1 MTGNNYR
8 YLSIF
13 MAAILVLSMS
23 VAFVGV
29 GMADRTTDLEED
41 ERHWL
46 GQLLV
51 HEDEDG
57 IEDAEVLKDD
67 DDNEFI
73 TQLTVSENDD
83 GNDYV
88 EIDTES
94 SDFESGSYNLT
105 YDSSEGEQV
114 VSFDLSEQNLTVEP
128 EDVQVHNEGDDT
140 ETELD
145 FSSNRNTYDV
155 NVSSENMSDSDL
167 AQVFSADEAYDFEED
182 DVEDDYLTLEE
193 VPSEVTV
200 DFDDVDADEYE
211 FAFDVVDSTA
221 SYSTN
226 ITVSEPGDATTL
238 FESVESIAEGDVSE
252 IVVEYENTDE
262 FDIVV
267 GDEDDVGYELDVT
280 VSDLDEDETN
290 VTLLFDSY
298 VAGNGDSDVLT
309 VHDDYDGEVSVND
322 ETDDLSDPLVPETY
336 DLSVLTD
343 SSENDVS
350 TLNIVER
357 STTGVNTHVLPE
369 DADADELEYVEQ
381 ATESDVVAEND
392 TLVLQVEM
400 TGIYSF
406 LDSDYDLSK
415 EGSDYD
421 EHGLY
426 LEVTEAPTSPNVG
439 SSDPLDMSESDTFT
453 DSSEGV
459 FYVVFDTSS
468 DEFEFD
474 EDPVQFDVEAGLDE
488 NNQYIEEEDDEEIV
502 EVSFDGEER
511 TTEFVGENG
520 VLEFEEGDEFEV
532 TADTNVAE
540 NTEDTLNVRK
550 TGDDSFVDSYD
561 VTVEEGQFSSAVDG
575 ESLSV
580 GDEFTVRINGETD
593 RVDSVIVESDATDD
607 TDDATDDTDDTD
619 DSTDDT
625 DDATDDTDDA
635 TDDTDDATDDG
646 EDDVTDDDTPGF
658 GAVIALVAL
667 VGAALLAIRRNN

>member
-29 GMADRTTDLEED
+29 GMADRTTELEEGD
-41 ERHWL
+41 RYWV

-51 HEDEDG
+51 YEDEDG
-57 IEDAEVLKDD
+57 IEDAEVLKDN
-67 DDNEFI
+67 DDNEFV
-73 TQLTVSENDD
+73 TQLTTSQNESGV
-83 GNDYV
+83 DYV

-105 YDSSEGEQV
+105 YDDSEGNEQV

-128 EDVQVHNEGDDT
+128 EDVQVHNEGGDS

-167 AQVFSADEAYDFEED
+167 AQVFSADGEYNFEEE

-193 VPSEVTV
+193 VPSDLTV
-200 DFDDVDADEYE
+200 DFEDIDAEEYE
-211 FAFDVVDSTA
+211 FLFEVVDSTA
-221 SYSTN
+221 YYSTN
-226 ITVSEPGDATTL
+226 ITVSEPGDATTV
-238 FESVESIAEGDVSE
+238 FDSVETIAEGDVSE

-262 FDIVV
+262 FDVIV
-267 GDEDDVGYELDVT
+267 GDEDDVGYELDFT
-280 VSDLDEDETN
+280 ISDLDEDEN
-290 VTLLFDSY
+290 SVTLLFDSY
-298 VAGNGDSDVLT
+298 VAGNGDEDVLR
-309 VHDDYDGEVSVND
+309 VHDDYDGEVSVNA

-343 SSENDVS
+343 DSENDVS

-357 STTGVNTHVLPE
+357 STDGVSTYVLPE
-369 DADADELEYVEQ
+369 DADTDELEDIEQ
-381 ATESDVVAEND
+381 ATPSEVVAEND
-392 TLVLQVEM
+392 TLVLSVEM

-406 LDSDYDLSK
+406 LDEDYDLST
-415 EGSDYD
+415 ESSDYD

-439 SSDPLDMSESDTFT
+439 SSDPLDMSDSEIFT
-453 DSSEGV
+453 NSSNGV

-468 DEFEFD
+468 EEFEFD
-474 EDPVQFDVEAGLDE
+474 DDSVQFDVEVGLDE
-488 NNQYIEEEDDEEIV
+488 NNQYIEEDDEEIV
-502 EVSFDGEER
+502 EVSFDAEER

-520 VLEFEEGDEFEV
+520 VLEFEEGEEFEV
-532 TADTNVAE
+532 TAETNVAE

-550 TGDDSFVDSYD
+550 TGDNSFVDSYD
-561 VTVEEGQFSSAVDG
+561 VVVEDGAFSASVDG

-593 RVDSVIVESDATDD
+593 RVDSVIVEGDAVDD
-607 TDDATDDTDDTD
+607 TDDAV
-619 DSTDDT
+619 DDT
-625 DDATDDTDDA
+625 DDAVDDTDDA
-635 TDDTDDATDDG
+635 VDDTDDAVDDTDDAV
-646 EDDVTDDDTPGF
+646 DDTEVEEVDDDTPGF
-658 GAVIALVAL
+658 GAVVAF
-667 VGAALLAIRRNN
+667 VAIIGAALLAVRRNN